1 MTLRIVAEKA
11 GVAVDTARKVIRGDP
26 SVRPYIRQRVQ
37 RVIRQTGYQPN
48 LVARALR
55 QNHLS
60 LVPLTI
66 MSIDQPYFGRIAK
79 RMSERIVEWGAEPVL
94 CLDSTH
100 MMTICRSY
108 STRGC
113 ITMSHIEES
122 DLALLAKT
130 QCVVVVNQSVPDVPG
145 VSRVHIDFSAAYRT
159 LTEAVL
165 ARGRRRVAIIS
176 SYYLEAGR
184 RGWLRQKFPAVFETL
199 AAHGLAAVGPEPGHV
214 FADAA
219 EFATWLRDHPGGADA
234 ALCENDDAGIG
245 VVGELAAMGL
255 STPRDVLVAGCDAD
269 IPVAGMWTVRP
280 DTDAIASK
288 AVAMLR
294 AMVDDNAPAERAVV
308 VPVPIDDTGTPLSPS
323 AT

>member
-55 QNHLS
+55 QNHLA

-66 MSIDQPYFGRIAK
+66 MNIEQPYFGRIAK

-100 MMTICRSY
+100 LMTICRSY

-113 ITMSHIEES
+113 ITMNHIDES
-122 DLALLAKT
+122 DLAFLAKT
-130 QCVVVVNQSVPDVPG
+130 QRVVVVNQSVADVPG
-145 VSRVHIDFSAAYRT
+145 VSRVHIDFSSAYRT
-159 LTEAVL
+159 LAEAVL

-199 AAHGLAAVGPEPGHV
+199 AAHGLAPVGPEPGHV
-214 FADAA
+214 FTDAA
-219 EFATWLRDHPGGADA
+219 EFAAWLRDHPGGADA

-269 IPVAGMWTVRP
+269 IPVAGMWTIRP

-294 AMVDDNAPAERAVV
+294 AMIDDNAPADCDVV
-308 VPVPIDDTGTPLSPS
+308 VPVPIDETGTPLPPS

>member
-55 QNHLS
+55 QNHLA

-66 MSIDQPYFGRIAK
+66 MNIDQPYFGRIAK

-100 MMTICRSY
+100 LMTICRSY

-130 QCVVVVNQSVPDVPG
+130 QRVVVVNQSVPDVPG
-145 VSRVHIDFSAAYRT
+145 VSRVYIDFSSAYHT
-159 LTEAVL
+159 LAEAVL

-184 RGWLRQKFPAVFETL
+184 RGWLRQKFPVVF
-199 AAHGLAAVGPEPGHV
+199 
-214 FADAA
+214 
-219 EFATWLRDHPGGADA
+219 
-234 ALCENDDAGIG
+234 
-245 VVGELAAMGL
+245 
-255 STPRDVLVAGCDAD
+255 
-269 IPVAGMWTVRP
+269 
-280 DTDAIASK
+280 
-288 AVAMLR
+288 
-294 AMVDDNAPAERAVV
+294 
-308 VPVPIDDTGTPLSPS
+308 
-323 AT
+323 